1 MYSSPRCK
9 IGREQKRL
17 CGGIE
22 SEEAMSIDVT
32 AETELNREKAIE
44 VLGELYSLLE
54 DYGPAWYSEHLHY
67 QAEAALRALKE
78 QPRNA

>member
-1 MYSSPRCK
+1 
-9 IGREQKRL
+9 
-17 CGGIE
+17 
-22 SEEAMSIDVT
+22 MSLDVT
-32 AETELNREKAIE
+32 TEMELDRQKAIE

-54 DYGPAWYSEHLHY
+54 DYGPTWYSEELHY